1 MHPRTIGMEEHQLIE
16 QIKQQDENACRRFID
31 LHKDM
36 VFRICLGFVNN
47 REDAEELTQ
56 DVFIEAISNISAFKK
71 EAKIQT
77 WLYRIAINRSLNFKR
92 KQKQF
97 SFLERLGLSS
107 TVEKEMEKYR
117 LSASEEGEE
126 TKKINEENNR
136 ILYTC
141 IEGLKEEQRIAFT
154 LNKVDGFSYAEVAD
168 IMKISLS
175 KTETLIYRA
184 KQKLQERLVKLLNE

>member
-1 MHPRTIGMEEHQLIE
+1 MEENEFIAQIE
-16 QIKQQDENACRRFID
+16 QREENACRQFVG

-47 REDAEELTQ
+47 KEDAEELTQ
-56 DVFIEAISNISAFKK
+56 DVFIEAISNIRSFKK

-92 KQKQF
+92 KKKQT
-97 SFLERLGLSS
+97 SFLERWGLSS
-107 TVEKEMEKYR
+107 AVENEMQKHNP
-117 LSASEEGEE
+117 SATEEGAES
-126 TKKINEENNR
+126 KKIAEENNQ
-136 ILYTC
+136 ILYCC
-141 IEGLKEEQRIAFT
+141 IDALKEEQRIAFT

-184 KQKLQERLVKLLNE
+184 KQKLQEKLLEQLNR

>member
-1 MHPRTIGMEEHQLIE
+1 MEEHQLIE
-16 QIKQQDENACRRFID
+16 QIKQRDENACRRFID

-36 VFRICLGFVNN
+36 VFRICLGFFNN
-47 REDAEELTQ
+47 KEDAEELTQ
-56 DVFIEAISNISAFKK
+56 DVFIEAISNIHAFKK

-97 SFLERLGLSS
+97 SFMERLGLSS
-107 TVEKEMEKYR
+107 SVEKEMEKHNP
-117 LSASEEGEE
+117 SASEEGEE
-126 TKKINEENNR
+126 TKKITEENNS
-136 ILYTC
+136 ILYCC
-141 IEGLKEEQRIAFT
+141 IDSLKEEQRIAFT
-154 LNKVDGFSYAEVAD
+154 LNKMDGFSYAEVAD

-184 KQKLQERLVKLLNE
+184 KQKLQEKLVKQLNR